1 MGKAELKMLNSIPR
15 EDELNHQFSKRFQR
29 KMNKLIIYEK
39 KSPLHRTIIY
49 YGKKVAVIFLILF
62 SITFASTMSI
72 KANRV
77 RFFEFVTEIW
87 EEFTSF
93 IFKSEENDNYD
104 ILRSI
109 SPSYI
114 PDDFTILFEEVSDY
128 AMRVVYINN
137 DNNND
142 KKQILYEHRLL
153 SDVIK
158 IIDTEGVEVEEF
170 MIGSQ
175 IVSSFINKGVNQI
188 HWNDGSYYY
197 SLVSTID
204 MDELIKM
211 AESIIIK

>member
-77 RFFEFVTEIW
+77 RFIEFVTEIW

-93 IFKSEENDNYD
+93 ICKSEDNTEED
-104 ILRSI
+104 KLIPT

-114 PDDFTILFEEVSDY
+114 PDDYKILHEEVSEY
-128 AMRVVYINN
+128 FQRIIYINN
-137 DNNND
+137 ENN
-142 KKQILYEHRLL
+142 QIFYEQKLL
-153 SDVIK
+153 SYLTK
-158 IIDTEGVEVEEF
+158 ITDTEGVEIVEYT
-170 MIGSQ
+170 IGSQ
-175 IVSSFINKGVNQI
+175 RVSSFINKGINQLY
-188 HWNDGSYYY
+188 WNDGSYYY